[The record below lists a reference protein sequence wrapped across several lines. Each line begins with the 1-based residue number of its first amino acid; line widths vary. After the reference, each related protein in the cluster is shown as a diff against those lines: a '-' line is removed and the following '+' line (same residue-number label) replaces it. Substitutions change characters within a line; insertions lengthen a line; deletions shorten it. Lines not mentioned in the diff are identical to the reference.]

1 MAISKSTKMRNFLI
15 LLTVICTVSS
25 IDCDKS
31 DDNSVEQYPLNILL
45 AQGYDDFSSEGA
57 AFAMA
62 VDTLHNAALII
73 ALRFNLPFY
82 QGEFKPT
89 SDISKTIREYNWNRQ
104 NSITLSILNRWQ
116 YCENFM
122 TDTQGIRTMGVDMA
136 AFLVFRPDSTSLKGK
151 FFIAK
156 SGRLSLTRME
166 GNVDLVE
173 GDLTFAEITSD
184 STTASVKANGEQL
197 KIEDIY
203 FEFSTTD
210 QPK

>member
-1 MAISKSTKMRNFLI
+1 MRRFLI
-15 LLTVICTVSS
+15 LLTVIYTVSG
-25 IDCDKS
+25 IDCDKA
-31 DDNSVEQYPLNILL
+31 DDNSVEQYPLNIML

-57 AFAMA
+57 AFAVA

-82 QGEFKPT
+82 QGEFNPA

-104 NSITLSILNRWQ
+104 NPITQSILNRWQ

-122 TDTQGIRTMGVDMA
+122 TDTQGIRTMGVNMA

-151 FFIAK
+151 FFVAK

-184 STTASVKANGEQL
+184 SSTARVRANGDQL

>member
-1 MAISKSTKMRNFLI
+1 MRRFLI
-15 LLTVICTVSS
+15 LLTVICTVSG
-25 IDCDKS
+25 IDCDKA
-31 DDNSVEQYPLNILL
+31 DDNSVEQYPLNIML

-57 AFAMA
+57 ALAVA
-62 VDTLHNAALII
+62 VDTLHDAALII

-82 QGEFKPT
+82 QGEFNPA

-104 NSITLSILNRWQ
+104 NPITQSIVNRWQ

-122 TDTQGIRTMGVDMA
+122 TDTQGIRTMGVNMA

-156 SGRLSLTRME
+156 SGRLSLTRRE

-184 STTASVKANGEQL
+184 STTASVKANGDQL

>member
-1 MAISKSTKMRNFLI
+1 MRRFLI
-15 LLTVICTVSS
+15 LLTVICTVSG
-25 IDCDKS
+25 IDCDKA
-31 DDNSVEQYPLNILL
+31 DDNSVEQYPLNIML

-57 AFAMA
+57 AFAVA

-82 QGEFKPT
+82 QGEFNPA

-104 NSITLSILNRWQ
+104 NPITQSIVNRWQ

-122 TDTQGIRTMGVDMA
+122 TDTQGIRTMGVNMA

-156 SGRLSLTRME
+156 SGRLSLTRRE

-184 STTASVKANGEQL
+184 STTASVKANGDQL

>member
-1 MAISKSTKMRNFLI
+1 MRRFLI
-15 LLTVICTVSS
+15 LLTVICTVSG
-25 IDCDKS
+25 IDCDKA
-31 DDNSVEQYPLNILL
+31 DDNSVEQYPLNIML

-57 AFAMA
+57 AFAVA

-82 QGEFKPT
+82 QGEFNPA

-104 NSITLSILNRWQ
+104 NPITQSIVNRWQ

-122 TDTQGIRTMGVDMA
+122 TDTQGIRTMGVNMA

-151 FFIAK
+151 FFVAK

-184 STTASVKANGEQL
+184 STTASVKANGDQL

>member
-1 MAISKSTKMRNFLI
+1 
-15 LLTVICTVSS
+15 LTVICTVSG
-25 IDCDKS
+25 IDCDKA
-31 DDNSVEQYPLNILL
+31 DDNSVEQYPLNIML

-57 AFAMA
+57 AFAVA

-82 QGEFKPT
+82 QGEFNPA

-104 NSITLSILNRWQ
+104 NPITQSIVNRWQ

-122 TDTQGIRTMGVDMA
+122 TDTQGIRTMGVNMA

-184 STTASVKANGEQL
+184 STTASVKANGDQL